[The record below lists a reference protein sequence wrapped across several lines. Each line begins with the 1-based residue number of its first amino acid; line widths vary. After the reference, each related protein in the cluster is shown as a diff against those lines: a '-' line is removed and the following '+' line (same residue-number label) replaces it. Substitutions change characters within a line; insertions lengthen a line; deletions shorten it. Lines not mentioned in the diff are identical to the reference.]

1 MATVDS
7 VGGAKPDSQDLEDI
21 LIDQLPES
29 DDKEILYK
37 EAWYRFSTK
46 LKEIFDYY
54 DNGNLVGAQGAR
66 GPQGVAGPPGSTVG
80 VPGPPGA
87 DGAAIVERDFI
98 ADASVAVNSPVFLA
112 GNNYVQP
119 VSDNNP
125 QEVIIGIIVARPTAA
140 TATVR
145 MLGLYDYVIARGTL
159 WLSANG
165 TISTLRPSI
174 GHMQRLGYCF
184 GDGQIYIRPEQD
196 RVLYVT

>member
-174 GHMQRLGYCF
+174 GHMQRLGYSF